1 MKELF
6 EEYGGIVAIAII
18 GSTVIGGLIEIMM
31 YMKSLGLF

>member
-18 GSTVIGGLIEIMM
+18 GSTVIGGFIEIMM